1 MTKILFLMIVAS
13 LAIAVSAESCLPNCK
28 ICNSFDATICDQC
41 NLDY

>member
-13 LAIAVSAESCLPNCK
+13 LTIAISAEGCLPNCK

-41 NLDY
+41 KLDY